1 MLDWQNVYSKFEPVA
16 FSIGQIHVHWY
27 GIMYA
32 LSLLVAIL
40 VAHWLIKKDNPGISK
55 DTLDGYIWWVEIG
68 VILGARLGYIFFY
81 DPNTMWYLMN
91 PWQIFNPFS
100 NGEFVGISGMSYHGA
115 VIGFIIASIW
125 FCKKHKVN
133 FWLIADIAVIAIS
146 FGYIFG
152 RIANFL
158 NQELIGRVSDVPWA
172 IMVHGQLRHPSQLY
186 EAILEGL
193 VIFLI
198 LYFYRNRKKF
208 IGELAILYFIL
219 YSIMRTIAE
228 IFRQPDIQ
236 LGFLYGTDWLTMG
249 MQISLSFAVVGVFLY
264 SFFYKKNIKE
274 KRKN

>member
-1 MLDWQNVYSKFEPVA
+1 
-16 FSIGQIHVHWY
+16 
-27 GIMYA
+27 
-32 LSLLVAIL
+32 
-40 VAHWLIKKDNPGISK
+40 
-55 DTLDGYIWWVEIG
+55 
-68 VILGARLGYIFFY
+68 
-81 DPNTMWYLMN
+81 
-91 PWQIFNPFS
+91 
-100 NGEFVGISGMSYHGA
+100 
-115 VIGFIIASIW
+115 
-125 FCKKHKVN
+125 
-133 FWLIADIAVIAIS
+133 
-146 FGYIFG
+146 
-152 RIANFL
+152 
-158 NQELIGRVSDVPWA
+158 SDVPWA